1 MANGGTAHEHIG
13 TVKSTVAGLEVSPSH
28 RSASSPIAHGGSSA
42 LGHQH
47 GRTKPTGSFAGKG
60 KNHTRGNPRG
70 TKTHIGKKNMMSQKT
85 RGR

>member
-13 TVKSTVAGLEVSPSH
+13 AVKSTVGGLERSPSH
-28 RSASSPIAHGGSSA
+28 RSATSPIAHGGSRA
-42 LGHQH
+42 TGH
-47 GRTKPTGSFAGKG
+47 GVTTKKTGTLSHKG

-70 TKTHIGKKNMMSQKT
+70 SKTHIGKKNMMTQKS